1 MTEETMTKRWMAV
14 LLVVLVALPLL
25 AAPKKK
31 EPPPPPMPPE
41 KIDAVFPVFERGTR
55 SGDLRARGLAVF
67 GIGWVPGK
75 AAQSFVLDA
84 LKDPQWLVRSHAIAA
99 LYLQGDKNWRAPLLD
114 ALGDPTL
121 NPEWDL
127 FPVLGVAKP
136 ADAASV
142 LLEAVRNP
150 KNSAQTRLVEA
161 LVPCTRPFCS
171 EVKVALGKEGN
182 AVLLDRMQATIA
194 TAPKEVR
201 LELLRVLLNSG
212 RDQAL
217 RTALMVLEAAP
228 EADLQ
233 KPLQEL
239 FKKSK
244 DKELQLGAAVVL
256 AKLGDG
262 TGGALLNASLAGA
275 DRDGRLR
282 ILKALA
288 GAPAAADEKSMLALL
303 AVKPGETVDLDYLS
317 AIFDIYHKQGSD
329 KPLPRARM
337 MINEPDPG
345 SRAVGV
351 RFVARFE
358 GPVAL
363 KTLHGLVQDGST
375 LVRLAAVES
384 IADFARIDSVE
395 PLGTALSD
403 VDKNVKIA
411 AIRGLGRIN
420 DVSVIRH
427 LTFVVGDPDPEVK
440 QEALKALARV
450 HDPSVVPTLQMG
462 LVDPSVEVRTAALR
476 GMMESDP
483 ANGRMY
489 FQSALLWLPPM
500 VIKELAAAMGK
511 EALPYLLE
519 AARTD
524 SLETRMLALQI
535 LEGSGPEGIAL
546 LQQILAETSHAEV
559 RERVAGFLFKATGA
573 AAIPLTQG
581 WLEQPGNEGLKVR
594 VLDGLGRLRDPVN
607 VPLIEKRL
615 LDTDERV
622 RVAAALALLKVFVKS
637 VPDLDL

>member
-1 MTEETMTKRWMAV
+1 MTKRWLVLLLAV
-14 LLVVLVALPLL
+14 LVSLPAV

-31 EPPPPPMPPE
+31 APPPPALAPE
-41 KIDAVFPVFERGTR
+41 KADAIFGVFERGTR

-67 GIGWVPGK
+67 GIGFVPGK
-75 AAQSFVLDA
+75 AAAAFVTDA

-99 LYLQGDKNWRAPLLD
+99 LYLQGDKSWRQPLVD

-127 FPVLGVAKP
+127 FPLLGLAKP
-136 ADAASV
+136 AEASAV
-142 LLEAVRNP
+142 LLEAIRNP
-150 KNSAQTRLVEA
+150 KNSAQIRLVEA

-171 EVKVALGKEGN
+171 EAKTALGKEGH
-182 AVLLDRMQATIA
+182 AVLLDRVQATIA

-201 LELLRVLLNSG
+201 LELLRVLLASG
-212 RDQAL
+212 RDQAI

-228 EADLQ
+228 EADLT
-233 KPLQEL
+233 KALQEL
-239 FKKSK
+239 LKKSK
-244 DKELQLGAAVVL
+244 DKEQQLSAAIVL

-262 TGGALLNASLAGA
+262 SGGALLNGTLAGA
-275 DRDGRLR
+275 DRDTRLR

-288 GAPAAADEKSMLALL
+288 TAPAAADEKSMLALL

-317 AIFDIYHKQGSD
+317 AIFDIYHRQGSD

-351 RFVARFE
+351 RFVAKFE

-363 KTLHGLVQDGST
+363 KTLHGLVLDGSPA
-375 LVRLAAVES
+375 VRLAAVES

-395 PLGTALSD
+395 PLGSALAD
-403 VDKNVKIA
+403 VDRKVKIA

-427 LTFVVGDPDPEVK
+427 LTFVVGDPDAEVK
-440 QEALKALARV
+440 QESLKALARI

-483 ANGRMY
+483 VNGRMY

-500 VIKELAAAMGK
+500 VIKEMADAMGK

-524 SLETRMLALQI
+524 SLETRMLAVQI
-535 LEGSGPEGIAL
+535 LEGAGPEGVAL
-546 LQQILAETSHAEV
+546 LQQLLVETTHSEV
-559 RERVAGFLFKATGA
+559 RERIAGFLFKATGA

-581 WLEQPGNEGLKVR
+581 YLEQPGNEGVKVR
-594 VLDGLGRLRDPVN
+594 VLDGLGRLRDEAN

-622 RVAAALALLKVFVKS
+622 RVAAALALLKVLVKS

>member
-1 MTEETMTKRWMAV
+1 MTKRWMAV
-14 LLVVLVALPLL
+14 LSVVMVALPLL

-31 EPPPPPMPPE
+31 EPPPPPLPQE
-41 KIDAVFPVFERGTR
+41 RIDAIFPVFERGTR
-55 SGDLRARGLAVF
+55 SGDLRARGMAVF

-84 LKDPQWLVRSHAIAA
+84 LKDPQWVVRSHAIAA
-99 LYLQGDKNWRAPLLD
+99 LYLQGDKGWRAPLLD
-114 ALGDPTL
+114 ALTDPTL
-121 NPEWDL
+121 SPDWDL
-127 FPVLGVAKP
+127 FPLLALAKP
-136 ADAASV
+136 AEASAV
-142 LLEAVRNP
+142 LLEAIRKPNNP
-150 KNSAQTRLVEA
+150 AQIRLVEA

-171 EVKVALGKEGN
+171 EAKTALGKEGN
-182 AVLLDRMQATIA
+182 AVLLDRVQATIA

-201 LELLRVLLNSG
+201 LELLRVLLASG
-212 RDQAL
+212 RDQAV
-217 RTALMVLEAAP
+217 RTALTVLEAAP

-233 KPLQEL
+233 KALQEL
-239 FKKSK
+239 VKKGK
-244 DKELQLGAAVVL
+244 DKEIQLGAAVVL
-256 AKLGDG
+256 ARLGDG
-262 TGGALLNASLAGA
+262 TGGALLNGALAGA

-282 ILKALA
+282 ILRALA
-288 GAPAAADEKSMLALL
+288 MAPAAADEKSMLALL
-303 AVKPGETVDLDYLS
+303 AVKPGEPVDLDYLS

-329 KPLPRARM
+329 KPLPRARL

-351 RFVARFE
+351 RFVAKFE

-363 KTLHGLVQDGST
+363 KTLHGLVQDGSP

-384 IADFARIDSVE
+384 IADFARIDSIE

-403 VDKNVKIA
+403 VDKKVKIA
-411 AIRGLGRIN
+411 AVRGLGRIN

-483 ANGRMY
+483 VNGRMY
-489 FQSALLWLPPM
+489 FQSALMWLPPL
-500 VIKELAAAMGK
+500 VIQELATAMGK

-524 SLETRMLALQI
+524 SLETRMLALKI
-535 LEGSGPEGIAL
+535 LEGSGAEGLAL
-546 LQQILAETSHAEV
+546 LQQILAETPYAEV
-559 RERVAGFLFKATGA
+559 RERVAGFLYKSIGA
-573 AAIPLTQG
+573 AAVPLTQA
-581 WLEQPGNEGLKVR
+581 WLDQPGNEGMKVR
-594 VLDGLGRLRDPVN
+594 VLDGLGRLRDQAN

-622 RVAAALALLKVFVKS
+622 RVAAAVALLKVFVKS